1 MAAKGGGSW
10 KVAYADFVTAMMAFF
25 LVMWIGAQDS
35 KVRQSVANY
44 FVDPEGVAKKPVRTG
59 AVLDSIQ
66 YGSLPD
72 QQKTATN
79 RGRTTHTVP
88 GEPSHPT
95 RLVSNWV
102 HADPQRLRAWHDR
115 AEAAREAAAKSP
127 EVTGKGADAD
137 EVAVRQLAGQLR
149 AELTAAAGG
158 QPGGVYQDLLF
169 GALWEVN
176 WTEVAQDLL
185 TTRGK

>member
-44 FVDPEGVAKKPVRTG
+44 FVDPDGVAKKPVRTG

-88 GEPSHPT
+88 GEPSSPT
-95 RLVSNWV
+95 RVVSNWV

-115 AEAAREAAAKSP
+115 AHAAREAAAASP
-127 EVTGKGADAD
+127 EVTGKGADPH
-137 EVAVRQLAGQLR
+137 EVAAKQLAAQLR
-149 AELTAAAGG
+149 AEVTAGAGG

-176 WTEVAQDLL
+176 WTEVAEDLL
-185 TTRGK
+185 TTGGR